1 MEIDNAGQCIYT
13 QQEVFNLIM
22 QGVNIDSLYIE
33 HDSEL
38 NELLKAY
45 EDKDFNR
52 YINVNHGEEAV
63 FHRLRQRIWNMPE
76 KYQDLDIQEYLINRM
91 SVCSNPEYAV
101 RLSHELALFEQY
113 NLLDLLR
120 YMKYMVDTFRSK
132 NIVWGLGR
140 GSSVSSY
147 VLYLIGV
154 HKIDSIYYDLDI
166 EEFLK

>member
-1 MEIDNAGQCIYT
+1 MEIDNAGQCIYN

-45 EDKDFNR
+45 EVKDFNR
-52 YINVNHGEEAV
+52 YINVNSGEENI
-63 FHRLRQRIWNMPE
+63 FHGLRQKTWNMPE
-76 KYQDLDIQEYLINRM
+76 KYQKLDIQEYLINRI
-91 SVCSNPEYAV
+91 SIYSNPKYAF

-120 YMKYMVDTFRSK
+120 YMKYMTGIFRK
-132 NIVWGLGR
+132 NNVVWGIGR
-140 GSSVSSY
+140 GSSVAS
-147 VLYLIGV
+147 LCLFLLNV
-154 HKIDSIYYDLDI
+154 HCVDPVAYDISFD
-166 EEFLK
+166 EFLK